1 MKTILI
7 LIFIN
12 MTNIKTKKKRDTEIL
27 EHKIAKEDKLIANWE
42 KYNISQEKIDRM
54 LAQRNKHAEKLDKV
68 KNS

>member
-1 MKTILI
+1 
-7 LIFIN
+7 